1 MGCSSFVA
9 FVQPVAAQS
18 IAVGDTIAIIS
29 PSSAILSI
37 SHSLIL
43 SHHPL
48 PHRHYGNSL
57 FRALLIISN
66 QQALPVLVRFG
77 ILHQW
82 RHLPVF
88 GHLVSDTV

>member
-1 MGCSSFVA
+1 MGCSSFIA
-9 FVQPVAAQS
+9 FFQPVAAQKLV
-18 IAVGDTIAIIS
+18 VGDTN
-29 PSSAILSI
+29 LSI
-37 SHSLIL
+37 SHSLP

-66 QQALPVLVRFG
+66 QQTLPVLVRFG